1 MTLPEVGPADLSHDT
16 QVVRDPDVAGRYHAS
31 LPKHW
36 DYLLPSGGVVM
47 TLALRAAEAELAE
60 PEMHLLSATSIF
72 CKPVPAAACRL
83 DVTVLR
89 RGTTVAQLRSSLFV
103 ADELAMEVVASFGR
117 RRRGPTVQGA
127 AFPEVR
133 SLQDSLVTVG
143 GTPLSYPHSA
153 GATSNPYA
161 MFRFYQQLETRI
173 ADGDIHWRDMDR
185 FIAGPARYGRWM
197 RYRLPQRDSRG
208 KFDRLALAP
217 LMDTIPT
224 ALHRA
229 IGPSDYRFYAPSLDL
244 TIHVVADTQRE
255 WLMLRSYV
263 RAASEGYAI
272 GEIEVW
278 DDEHTLIAYG
288 TQAMYLHT
296 VAGTP
301 PVVDASR
308 R

>member
-1 MTLPEVGPADLSHDT
+1 MTSVEAGPADLAHDT
-16 QVVRDPDVAGRYHAS
+16 KVVRDPDVAGRYHGT
-31 LPKHW
+31 LPNHW
-36 DYLLPSGGVVM
+36 DYLLPSGGAVM
-47 TLALRAAEAELAE
+47 TLALRAAQAELAD
-60 PEMHLLSATSIF
+60 PELRLLSATSIF
-72 CKPVPAAACRL
+72 CKPVPATACRL

-89 RGTTVAQLRSSLFV
+89 RGSTVAQVRTSLFV
-103 ADELAMEVVASFGR
+103 ADVLAMEVVASFGR
-117 RRRGPTVQGA
+117 RRIGPTVQGA
-127 AFPEVR
+127 AFPAVL
-133 SLQDSLVTVG
+133 SLADSIVTTG

-185 FIAGPARYGRWM
+185 FVAGPARYGRWM
-197 RYRLPQRDSRG
+197 RYRLPQRDQAG
-208 KFDRLALAP
+208 NFDRLALAP
-217 LMDTIPT
+217 LIDTIPS

-229 IGPSDYRFYAPSLDL
+229 IGPGDYRFYAPSLDL
-244 TIHVVADTQRE
+244 TLHVVADTQRE

-263 RAASEGYAI
+263 RAAADGYGI

-278 DDEHTLIAYG
+278 DDECRLIAYG
-288 TQAMYLHT
+288 TQAMYLQT

>member
-1 MTLPEVGPADLSHDT
+1 MSQPEAGPADLAHDT
-16 QVVRDPDVAGRYHAS
+16 QVVRDPDVAGRYHAR
-31 LPKHW
+31 LPNHW

-47 TLALRAAEAELAE
+47 TLALRAAQAELAE
-60 PEMHLLSATSIF
+60 PELRLISATSIF

-89 RGTTVAQLRSSLFV
+89 RGATVAQVRTSLFV
-103 ADELAMEVVASFGR
+103 ADVLAMEVVASFGR
-117 RRRGPTVQGA
+117 RRIGPTVAGA
-127 AFPEVR
+127 AFPAV
-133 SLQDSLVTVG
+133 LALADSLVTVG

-153 GATSNPYA
+153 AATSNPYA

-185 FIAGPARYGRWM
+185 FVAGPARYGRWM
-197 RYRLPQRDSRG
+197 RYRLPQRDADG
-208 KFDRLALAP
+208 HFDRLALAP
-217 LMDTIPT
+217 LIDTIPS

-229 IGPSDYRFYAPSLDL
+229 IGPGDYRFYAPSLDL
-244 TIHVVADTQRE
+244 TLHVVADTTRE
-255 WLMLRSYV
+255 WLMLRSFV
-263 RAASEGYAI
+263 RAAADGYGI

-278 DDEHTLIAYG
+278 DDECRLIAYG
-288 TQAMYLHT
+288 TQAMYLQT